1 MSRPLVRILVDRL
14 IGALIVTSVM
24 VAAIPVLILLLF
36 VVIKGLPG
44 LLTPGFF
51 TDPPFPQ
58 GVPGGGVLNA
68 IIGTLEIV
76 GIGSLLAVPIGSLI
90 GIFLSEY
97 GRNQIGDAVRFISDV
112 LTGLPSI
119 AFGIFGYTVVV
130 LTTHHFSA
138 ISASIA
144 LGVLMLPVILR
155 ATESAL
161 VLVPQSLREA
171 GLALGAPRW
180 RVTLEIVV
188 PAALGG
194 IVTGAL
200 LAMARAAGETA
211 PLLFTAFGN
220 DIVQVNLIQPMGALA
235 LTVFRNALVPYGR
248 ATVEVLLDGD
258 NVLSPDTDVIQ
269 LRRQVGMLFQRP
281 NPFPKSIFDNVA
293 YGPHMLGWS
302 KPRINQVVEDS
313 LKDTGL
319 WDEVKTRLNRSALNL
334 SGGQQQRL
342 CLARALAVEPQVIL
356 MDEPASALDPIAT
369 LRIEEL
375 MQDLKQRYTIVI
387 VTHNMQQAARVSDF
401 TAFMLMNEKRAGE
414 VIEYG
419 PTDDIFNRP
428 KDSRTEDYITGRF
441 G

>member
-1 MSRPLVRILVDRL
+1 MSRPMVRILIDRFF
-14 IGALIVTSVM
+14 GALIVLSVM
-24 VAAIPVLILLLF
+24 MAAIPVLVLLLF

-58 GVPGGGVLNA
+58 GVPGGGVFNA

-76 GIGSLLAVPIGSLI
+76 VIGSLLAVPIGSLI
-90 GIFLSEY
+90 GIYLSEY

-144 LGVLMLPVILR
+144 LAVLMLPVILR

-220 DIVQVNLIQPMGALA
+220 DIVQTNPFQPMGALS
-235 LTVFRNALVPYGR
+235 LTVFRNALVPYNNLQDQAWAAALLLVMLVA
-248 ATVEVLLDGD
+248 AT
-258 NVLSPDTDVIQ
+258 NI
-269 LRRQVGMLFQRP
+269 
-281 NPFPKSIFDNVA
+281 
-293 YGPHMLGWS
+293 
-302 KPRINQVVEDS
+302 
-313 LKDTGL
+313 
-319 WDEVKTRLNRSALNL
+319 
-334 SGGQQQRL
+334 
-342 CLARALAVEPQVIL
+342 LARLYVRRSQ
-356 MDEPASALDPIAT
+356 
-369 LRIEEL
+369 
-375 MQDLKQRYTIVI
+375 
-387 VTHNMQQAARVSDF
+387 H
-401 TAFMLMNEKRAGE
+401 
-414 VIEYG
+414 
-419 PTDDIFNRP
+419 
-428 KDSRTEDYITGRF
+428 
-441 G
+441 

>member
-14 IGALIVTSVM
+14 IGALIVTSVI
-24 VAAIPVLILLLF
+24 VAAIPVLVLLLF

-58 GVPGGGVLNA
+58 GVPGGGVFNA

-130 LTTHHFSA
+130 LTTHHFSTPASGPALRPAA

-144 LGVLMLPVILR
+144 LAVLMLPVILR

-180 RVTLEIVV
+180 RVTVEIVV

-220 DIVQVNLIQPMGALA
+220 DIVQVNPVQPMGALA
-235 LTVFRNALVPYGR
+235 LTVFRNALVPYSNLQDQ
-248 ATVEVLLDGD
+248 AWAAALL
-258 NVLSPDTDVIQ
+258 L
-269 LRRQVGMLFQRP
+269 
-281 NPFPKSIFDNVA
+281 
-293 YGPHMLGWS
+293 
-302 KPRINQVVEDS
+302 
-313 LKDTGL
+313 
-319 WDEVKTRLNRSALNL
+319 
-334 SGGQQQRL
+334 
-342 CLARALAVEPQVIL
+342 VIL
-356 MDEPASALDPIAT
+356 VAT
-369 LRIEEL
+369 TNIMARIYVRRI
-375 MQDLKQRYTIVI
+375 QR
-387 VTHNMQQAARVSDF
+387 
-401 TAFMLMNEKRAGE
+401 
-414 VIEYG
+414 
-419 PTDDIFNRP
+419 
-428 KDSRTEDYITGRF
+428 
-441 G
+441 

>member
-1 MSRPLVRILVDRL
+1 MSLPLVRIFVDRL
-14 IGALIVTSVM
+14 IGALVVLCVM
-24 VAAIPVLILLLF
+24 VAAIPVLVLFLF
-36 VVIKGLPG
+36 VVLKGLPG
-44 LLTPGFF
+44 MLTPGFF
-51 TDPPFPQ
+51 TDAPHPQ

-76 GIGSLLAVPIGSLI
+76 GIGSLLAVPIGALI

-97 GRNQIGDAVRFISDV
+97 GRNQVGDTVRFISDV

-144 LGVLMLPVILR
+144 LAVLMLPVILR

-220 DIVQVNLIQPMGALA
+220 DIVQTNPLQPMGALA
-235 LTVFRNALVPYGR
+235 LTIFRNALLPYPNMQDQAWAAALLLVMLVA
-248 ATVEVLLDGD
+248 AT
-258 NVLSPDTDVIQ
+258 NI
-269 LRRQVGMLFQRP
+269 
-281 NPFPKSIFDNVA
+281 
-293 YGPHMLGWS
+293 
-302 KPRINQVVEDS
+302 
-313 LKDTGL
+313 
-319 WDEVKTRLNRSALNL
+319 
-334 SGGQQQRL
+334 
-342 CLARALAVEPQVIL
+342 LARIYVR
-356 MDEPASALDPIAT
+356 
-369 LRIEEL
+369 RI
-375 MQDLKQRYTIVI
+375 QR
-387 VTHNMQQAARVSDF
+387 
-401 TAFMLMNEKRAGE
+401 
-414 VIEYG
+414 
-419 PTDDIFNRP
+419 
-428 KDSRTEDYITGRF
+428 
-441 G
+441 

>member
-1 MSRPLVRILVDRL
+1 MSRPLVRIFVDRVVA
-14 IGALIVTSVM
+14 ALIALCVT
-24 VAAIPVLILLLF
+24 VAAIPVLVLLLF
-36 VVIKGLPG
+36 LVIKGLPG

-51 TDPPFPQ
+51 TDAPHPQ

-76 GIGSLLAVPIGSLI
+76 SIASLLAVPIGALI

-97 GRNQIGDAVRFISDV
+97 GRNQIGDTVRFVSDV

-130 LTTHHFSA
+130 LTTHHFSG
-138 ISASIA
+138 ISASVA

-161 VLVPQSLREA
+161 MLVPQTLREA

-220 DIVQVNLIQPMGALA
+220 DIVQTNPFQPMGLLA
-235 LTVFRNALVPYGR
+235 LTVFKNALVPYQNLQDQ
-248 ATVEVLLDGD
+248 AWAAALLL
-258 NVLSPDTDVIQ
+258 V
-269 LRRQVGMLFQRP
+269 ML
-281 NPFPKSIFDNVA
+281 VA
-293 YGPHMLGWS
+293 
-302 KPRINQVVEDS
+302 
-313 LKDTGL
+313 
-319 WDEVKTRLNRSALNL
+319 SANI
-334 SGGQQQRL
+334 
-342 CLARALAVEPQVIL
+342 LARVYVR
-356 MDEPASALDPIAT
+356 
-369 LRIEEL
+369 RI
-375 MQDLKQRYTIVI
+375 QR
-387 VTHNMQQAARVSDF
+387 
-401 TAFMLMNEKRAGE
+401 
-414 VIEYG
+414 
-419 PTDDIFNRP
+419 
-428 KDSRTEDYITGRF
+428 
-441 G
+441 